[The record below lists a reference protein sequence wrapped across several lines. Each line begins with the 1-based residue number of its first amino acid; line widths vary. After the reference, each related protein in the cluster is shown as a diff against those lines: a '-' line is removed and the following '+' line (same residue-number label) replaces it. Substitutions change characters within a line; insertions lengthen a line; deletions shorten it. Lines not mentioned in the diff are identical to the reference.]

1 MKTLLLMSAVILFAT
16 TKPAGTKILAIGLAA
31 LLAFTMVIPQPA
43 LAQFN
48 PIGGITGLFN
58 TVNQM
63 ANNILNFI
71 NNTMRPLLEGIQT
84 ASQALR
90 GFLDQLRNLWEQ
102 VVWPISEINRAR
114 GLAQQLIGT
123 FRGLLNNLYSIGVN
137 SAQLPN
143 PARLEGVMRNRQ
155 VNDQGQLVAAF
166 QQTFGALPAPA
177 NVHPEDRNLIDV
189 DDALAIDQLMTLKM
203 GDASADQVLQAAEA
217 IEDEAT
223 RMAPGTAAMSS
234 AAAYI
239 ASVQSQAH
247 MQKMIA
253 GQLRQ
258 EAARL
263 AHDTMILKRGA
274 TFTRESRNKL
284 TELNR

>member
-1 MKTLLLMSAVILFAT
+1 MRILMLISAAALLAANT
-16 TKPAGTKILAIGLAA
+16 GTKVLAIGLVG
-31 LLAFTMVIPQPA
+31 LLALAIVAPQPA
-43 LAQFN
+43 VAQFN
-48 PIGGITGLFN
+48 LLGGITSLFN
-58 TVNQM
+58 LVNQV
-63 ANNILNFI
+63 ANDILSFI
-71 NNTMRPLLEGIQT
+71 NNTMRPLLQGIQS
-84 ASQALR
+84 AAQALQ
-90 GFLDQLRNLWEQ
+90 GFLNQLRTLWEQ
-102 VVWPISEINRAR
+102 IVWPISEINRAKA
-114 GLAQQLIGT
+114 LAQQLIGT

-143 PARLEGVMRNRQ
+143 PIQLEGVMRNHQ
-155 VNDQGQLVAAF
+155 VNDQVQLGAGF
-166 QQTFGALPAPA
+166 RQTFGQLPAPA
-177 NVHPEDRNLIDV
+177 DVHPEERNLIDA

-203 GDASADQVLQAAEA
+203 ADAAADQVLQAAQA

-223 RMAPGTAAMSS
+223 RTAPGTAAMLS

-239 ASVQSQAH
+239 ASVESQAH

-263 AHDTMILKRGA
+263 AHDTMVLKRGA
-274 TFTRESRNKL
+274 TFTQESRAKM

>member
-1 MKTLLLMSAVILFAT
+1 MRTILLIAAATLFAT
-16 TKPAGTKILAIGLAA
+16 SRPIGTKTLAIGLSG
-31 LLAFTMVIPQPA
+31 LLVLAMVVPQPA
-43 LAQFN
+43 LAQFGFL
-48 PIGGITGLFN
+48 GGITSLFN
-58 TVNQM
+58 SVNQV
-63 ANNILNFI
+63 ANNILSFI
-71 NNTMRPLLEGIQT
+71 NNTMRPLLEGIQS
-84 ASQALR
+84 AAQALR

-114 GLAQQLIGT
+114 GLAQQLIAT
-123 FRGLLNNLYSIGVN
+123 FRGLLNSLYSIGVN

-143 PARLEGVMRNRQ
+143 PTRLETVMRNKQ
-155 VNDQGQLVAAF
+155 VNDQGQLVTAF
-166 QQTFGALPAPA
+166 QQTFGSLPAPA
-177 NVHPEDRNLIDV
+177 DAHPQERNLIDV
-189 DDALAIDQLMTLKM
+189 DDALAIDQLMTLKI

-223 RMAPGTAAMSS
+223 RLAPGTAAMVN
-234 AAAYI
+234 AAASI
-239 ASVQSQAH
+239 ASLQSQAH
-247 MQKMIA
+247 MQKIIA

-274 TFTRESRNKL
+274 TFTRESRNKM